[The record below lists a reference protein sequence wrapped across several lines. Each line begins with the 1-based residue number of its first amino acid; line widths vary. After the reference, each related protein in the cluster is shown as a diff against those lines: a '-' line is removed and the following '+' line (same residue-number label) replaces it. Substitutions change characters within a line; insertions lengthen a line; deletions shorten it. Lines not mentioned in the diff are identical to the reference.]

1 MYTASATFER
11 WAEVEALT
19 LHEKADKQGHT
30 EALLCSNSLQV

>member
-1 MYTASATFER
+1 
-11 WAEVEALT
+11 VEALT